1 MTGVTHQADSERPE
15 CLLVTLGEAGE
26 VEGGESVLVPGV
38 STAQD
43 GVTRPLLYLLQ
54 LSLLC
59 EGNAGLTHSRMWCG
73 EEQDVW
79 FLWVACS
86 WRRKNT
92 FATSFA

>member
-43 GVTRPLLYLLQ
+43 GATRPLLYPLQ

-59 EGNAGLTHSRMWCG
+59 EGKGGGPGGRRIHQLG
-73 EEQDVW
+73 QDEGRVD
-79 FLWVACS
+79 
-86 WRRKNT
+86 
-92 FATSFA
+92 